1 MKWKLLIY
9 SHVFA
14 PSVGG
19 VESVTMTL
27 AEGLAGWVK
36 THPEEDIEVT
46 VVTQTAAAGMDDSR
60 LPFHI
65 VRRPGLRDLIRLI
78 GRVDAVHLAGPALL
92 PLGLAWM
99 LRKPTV
105 LEHHGYQSIC
115 PNGLLI
121 FQPDHSICPGHFMA
135 RHYSKCVRCNAE
147 KWGRIK
153 SFQNLVLTFPRRWLA
168 KRVTANVAPSQH
180 IGKRACLPRTTL
192 IYHGVPNAAPT
203 VKPFEDLSKRPP
215 CFAFV
220 GRLVEEKG
228 VEVLLRAASKL
239 SQDASDFR
247 LAIVGDGPEK
257 DRLESLAVE
266 LGIGDR
272 TEFLGTV
279 RSNMISSVL
288 QDVRAIVMPSTW
300 EDVAPLVAI
309 EQMLQGR
316 LVIASD
322 IGGLGETVNG
332 FGLKF
337 PVGDSGALA
346 SCMRQVLDDP
356 NLSRQLGK
364 QAQENAQTAFAET
377 RMVEEHLTLYLTLIE
392 NQSN

>member
-1 MKWKLLIY
+1 MSLKLVLY
-9 SHVFA
+9 SHTWA

-19 VESVTMTL
+19 IEIIYSIL
-27 AEGLAGWVK
+27 AEGLANWANIHGGE
-36 THPEEDIEVT
+36 PIEVT
-46 VVTQTAAAGMDDSR
+46 FVTQTPAGVMDDAG
-60 LPFHI
+60 LPFRV
-65 VRRPGLRDLIRLI
+65 VRRPGFLRLIRLFRFADVI
-78 GRVDAVHLAGPALL
+78 HLAGPALL
-92 PLGLAWM
+92 PLGLAWI

-153 SFQNLVLTFPRRWLA
+153 SLQNLVLTFPRRWLA
-168 KRVTANVAPSQH
+168 KRVTANVAPSEH
-180 IGKRACLPRTTL
+180 MGKRASLPRTTL

-203 VKPFEDLSKRPP
+203 VKSFEDLSKRPP

-220 GRLVEEKG
+220 GRLIEEKG

-247 LAIVGDGPEK
+247 LGIVGDGPEK
-257 DRLESLAVE
+257 DRLERLAVE
-266 LGIGDR
+266 LGLGDR
-272 TEFLGTV
+272 TQFLGTV
-279 RSNMISSVL
+279 CSNIISSVL
-288 QDVRAIVMPSTW
+288 QDVRAIVMPSTC

-309 EQMLQGR
+309 EQMLQGH

-364 QAQENAQTAFAET
+364 QAQQNAQTAFAET
-377 RMVEEHLTLYLTLIE
+377 RMVEEHLILYLTLIE

>member
-1 MKWKLLIY
+1 MSLKLLLY
-9 SHVFA
+9 SHSWA

-19 VESVTMTL
+19 VEIICSIL
-27 AEGLAGWVK
+27 AEGLARWA
-36 THPEEDIEVT
+36 DIHGGEPMEVT
-46 VVTQTAAAGMDDSR
+46 LVTQTPAGVMDDAA
-60 LPFHI
+60 LPFRV
-65 VRRPGLRDLIRLI
+65 VRRPEFLQLIRLFRCADVI
-78 GRVDAVHLAGPALL
+78 HLAGPALL

-99 LRKPTV
+99 LRKPAV

-135 RHYSKCVRCNAE
+135 HQYSKCIQCNAD

-153 SFQNLVLTFPRRWLA
+153 SFQGLVLTFPRRWLA
-168 KRVTANVAPSQH
+168 KKVTANVAPSRH
-180 IGKRACLPRTTL
+180 MGNRASLPRTR
-192 IYHGVPNAAPT
+192 IIFHGVPKGAPA
-203 VKPFEDLSKRPP
+203 VKSLEDFSQRPA

-220 GRLVEEKG
+220 GRLVKEKG
-228 VEVLLRAASKL
+228 VELLLRAAGKL
-239 SQDASDFR
+239 SQDACDFR
-247 LAIVGDGPEK
+247 IRIVGDGPERV
-257 DRLESLAVE
+257 RLESLAGE

-272 TEFLGTV
+272 TQFLGAV
-279 RSNMISSVL
+279 VSNMISSVL
-288 QDVRAIVMPSTW
+288 QDVSAIVIPSTW

-322 IGGLGETVNG
+322 TGGLGETVNG

-346 SCMRQVLDDP
+346 SCMRQVLDNPD
-356 NLSRQLGK
+356 LSRQLGK
-364 QAQENAQTAFAET
+364 RAEENAQTAFAET
-377 RMVEEHLTLYLTLIE
+377 RMVEEHLSLYRTLIE
-392 NQSN
+392 NPSK